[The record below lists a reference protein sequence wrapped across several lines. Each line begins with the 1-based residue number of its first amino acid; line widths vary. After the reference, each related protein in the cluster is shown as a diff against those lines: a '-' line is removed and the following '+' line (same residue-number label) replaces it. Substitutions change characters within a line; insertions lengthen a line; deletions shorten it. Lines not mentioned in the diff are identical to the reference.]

1 MAVAEIQ
8 SDVICATSLIA
19 HAICRMA
26 NLAGKSEEK
35 VSFLLVDTLHNHG
48 ISRSGC
54 IFFFYILSGTSTSVY
69 CFDREG
75 ELPGILEVSMTGSTI
90 SVPKDMEKQ

>member
-54 IFFFYILSGTSTSVY
+54 IFLFFTAYLELAQVYIALT
-69 CFDREG
+69 
-75 ELPGILEVSMTGSTI
+75 
-90 SVPKDMEKQ
+90 EKESYLAFLR